1 MPVYNQARK
10 RVIQLI
16 FVVVFLVI
24 IGQLFH
30 LQILSNKYAK
40 LAESNA
46 ITKKIIYP
54 SRGII
59 FSRDKKPILDN
70 IARFDLVVT
79 PSQVK
84 GVDTFALCKLL
95 QIDTAEFRK
104 RMVTSIFK
112 NGRYRPSVFE
122 PLVSQQLQAQ
132 LDENMYKFPG
142 FDLTERPV
150 RTYPYKCAAHI
161 LGYVAE
167 VDTAIIRK
175 SGYFYQMGDYVG
187 RSGLESSYEKVL
199 MGQRG
204 IRYLVK
210 DNKNRIQ
217 GSFEKGVFD
226 TAAVAGRNLYSTL
239 DIDLQQLAEKLM
251 TNKIGAVVAI
261 NPKTGGILAMA
272 SGPTYDPNNLAGA
285 QFRKNYGR
293 MVFDTARPLYNRAI
307 KGQYPPGS
315 TFKPL
320 GALVALDEGLIT
332 PHYGYGCGGAYY
344 ACGRPVK
351 CTHSYA
357 GHAGTLRLALANSCN
372 SYFSQIF
379 RMAIDNPAYRNT
391 AAGYLKWKEYM
402 NAFGLGV
409 RLGVDIPSEDY
420 ASIPDTSRYNRD
432 FGGRNRWSSCNI
444 LTLGIGQDRMTATP
458 LQLANVM
465 CLIANKGYYYTPH
478 FIDSIQDE
486 TINDTMFLGKYRKK
500 HEVTHISDSAYNAV
514 QLGMQDVV
522 TSGTAQNAMIP
533 GINICGKTGTA
544 QNPHGKDHSLFVCFA
559 PREDPKIAI
568 AVVVENS
575 GFGATWAAPIASLM
589 VEKYLRDSI
598 IGKRAEEVE
607 RISKADLIPAAIK
620 HWYYVKDSIRQA
632 KLAKLA
638 KESDESITIVAPAP
652 VAPKKTTFD
661 PEAEPNR
668 KDSGEVNI
676 QKSPMLTPQQ
686 DKKSKKDSANEKR

>member
-1 MPVYNQARK
+1 MPAFNQSRQ
-10 RVIQLI
+10 RVIQSI
-16 FVVVFLVI
+16 FIVVFLVI

-30 LQILSNKYAK
+30 LQVLSGKYSK
-40 LAESNA
+40 LAEDNA
-46 ITKKIIYP
+46 VAKKIVYP

-59 FSRDKKPILDN
+59 FDRNKKPILDN

-79 PSQVK
+79 PFQVK
-84 GVDTFALCKLL
+84 GIDTFALCRLL
-95 QIDTAEFRK
+95 NIDTAEFRK
-104 RMVTSIFK
+104 RMVTSIVK

-132 LDENMYKFPG
+132 LDENMYKFSG

-150 RTYPYKCAAHI
+150 RSYPYKSAAHI

-175 SGYFYQMGDYVG
+175 SGFFYQMGDYVG
-187 RSGLESSYEKVL
+187 RTGLEASYEKVL

-217 GSFEKGVFD
+217 GSYEKGIFD
-226 TAAVAGRNLYSTL
+226 TTAVAGRNLYTSI
-239 DIDLQQLAEKLM
+239 DIELQQLAEKLM

-261 NPKTGGILAMA
+261 NPKTGGVIAMA
-272 SGPTYDPNNLAGA
+272 SGPSYDPNLLAGA
-285 QFRKNYGR
+285 QFRKNWGR
-293 MVFDTARPLYNRAI
+293 MALDTARPLYNRAI

-332 PHYGYGCGGAYY
+332 PSYGYGCGGAYY
-344 ACGRPVK
+344 ACGVTVK
-351 CTHSYA
+351 CEHA
-357 GHAGTLRLALANSCN
+357 GGGHASTLRRALANSCN

-391 AAGYLKWKEYM
+391 TEGYLKWKEYM

-409 RLGVDIPSEDY
+409 KLGVDLPSEDK
-420 ASIPDTSRYNRD
+420 ASIPDTSRYNKD
-432 FGGRNRWSSCNI
+432 FGGAHRWNSCSI

-465 CLIANKGYYYTPH
+465 CVIANKGYYYTPH
-478 FIDSIQDE
+478 FVDSIQEEKPEDSVY
-486 TINDTMFLGKYRKK
+486 IGRYRKK
-500 HEVTHISDSAYNAV
+500 HEVTHIADSAYNAV
-514 QLGMQDVV
+514 QMAMQDVV

-533 GINICGKTGTA
+533 GVNICGKTGTA
-544 QNPHGKDHSLFVCFA
+544 QNPHGKNHSLFVCFA
-559 PREDPKIAI
+559 PRENPKIAI

-575 GFGATWAAPIASLM
+575 GYGATWAAPIASLM
-589 VEKYLRDSI
+589 LEKYLFDSV
-598 IGKRAEEVE
+598 RESRQAEVE
-607 RISKADLIPAAIK
+607 RIAKADLIPAAIK
-620 HWYYVKDSIRQA
+620 HWYYVKDSLKQA
-632 KLAKLA
+632 KLAR
-638 KESDESITIVAPAP
+638 EMDVNTQPIPAPAP
-652 VAPKKTTFD
+652 AAPKKTTFD

-668 KDSGEVNI
+668 KDTSELNI
-676 QKSPMLTPQQ
+676 LKSPMMLPNE
-686 DKKSKKDSANEKR
+686 DKTKKDTAKNEK